1 MADYRDACDNGIYLL
16 ISKIIYLFIT
26 NICFLIT
33 ISPVI
38 LYFFSSDKNLSIPIL
53 TFVGILIGP
62 ALSTMFSVT
71 GKLLIDK
78 QENAIKDY
86 FHFYKVYKNW
96 K

>member
-38 LYFFSSDKNLSIPIL
+38 LYFLVRAKIYQF
-53 TFVGILIGP
+53 
-62 ALSTMFSVT
+62 
-71 GKLLIDK
+71 
-78 QENAIKDY
+78 QY
-86 FHFYKVYKNW
+86 
-96 K
+96 

>member
-38 LYFFSSDKNLSIPIL
+38 LYFFSSGKNLSIPIL
-53 TFVGILIGP
+53 TFVGILIG
-62 ALSTMFSVT
+62 AVLSTMFSVV
-71 GKLLIDK
+71 GNKKI
-78 QENAIKDY
+78 
-86 FHFYKVYKNW
+86 FF
-96 K
+96 

>member
-1 MADYRDACDNGIYLL
+1 MFFNNYL
-16 ISKIIYLFIT
+16 S
-26 NICFLIT
+26 
-33 ISPVI
+33 S
-38 LYFFSSDKNLSIPIL
+38 YFVFCSSGKNLSIPIL
-53 TFVGILIGP
+53 TFVGIIIGQV
-62 ALSTMFSVT
+62 LSTMFSVT

>member
-1 MADYRDACDNGIYLL
+1 
-16 ISKIIYLFIT
+16 
-26 NICFLIT
+26 
-33 ISPVI
+33 
-38 LYFFSSDKNLSIPIL
+38 
-53 TFVGILIGP
+53 
-62 ALSTMFSVT
+62 MFSVT